1 MKMVLAMERGV
12 VPRTLHV
19 GVPSSL
25 VDWESGGVRLAVE
38 AVGWPEVGRVRRAG
52 VSSFGISGTNAHVIV
67 EQAPAELRP
76 VSAGVG
82 VDAVSAGGSGVVPW
96 VVSGRSEGAL
106 RAQAGRLRTA
116 LVSGG
121 AVDAGPGAVARSLVT
136 TRTAFDHRAVVVG
149 RDREELIGRLDA
161 VASGDAVV
169 EQPTKGGLAF
179 VFSGQ
184 GSQRLGMGREL
195 YEVFPV
201 FAGVLD
207 EVLGVLGLGLREVM
221 WGGDE
226 GLLGRTEFTQPALF
240 AFEVAL
246 FR

>member
-1 MKMVLAMERGV
+1 M
-12 VPRTLHV
+12 
-19 GVPSSL
+19 
-25 VDWESGGVRLAVE
+25 
-38 AVGWPEVGRVRRAG
+38 
-52 VSSFGISGTNAHVIV
+52 
-67 EQAPAELRP
+67 
-76 VSAGVG
+76 
-82 VDAVSAGGSGVVPW
+82 
-96 VVSGRSEGAL
+96 
-106 RAQAGRLRTA
+106 
-116 LVSGG
+116 
-121 AVDAGPGAVARSLVT
+121 ARSLVT
-136 TRTAFDHRAVVVG
+136 TRTVFDHRAVVVG
-149 RDREELIGRLDA
+149 SDRAALVEGLDA
-161 VASGDAVV
+161 LASGIGSPHLVQGNSGELGKV
-169 EQPTKGGLAF
+169 AF

-201 FAGVLD
+201 FAGVFD